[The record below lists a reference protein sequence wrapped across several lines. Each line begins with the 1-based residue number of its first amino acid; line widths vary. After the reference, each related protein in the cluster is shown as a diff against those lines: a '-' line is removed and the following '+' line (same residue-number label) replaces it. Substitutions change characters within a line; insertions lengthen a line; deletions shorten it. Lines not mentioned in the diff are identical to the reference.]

1 MTVNKERRLTVELE
15 SSFFLEFMS
24 VMCNKNIRRRGTSAL
39 KIPQCTYIKKN
50 LCLNCRFGDDNEI
63 VKKAIG
69 LSIG

>member
-50 LCLNCRFGDDNEI
+50 LSLTCRFGDDNVN